1 MQSSIRTKYLIE
13 VVLLGFESHCVASSF
28 VLFGSAQLCN
38 GYIGVIGC
46 VDDVSKQFGGS
57 GSYDLSLLVVGRVQ
71 WYEQIPTGNGV
82 GTDTDGLIL
91 FLQDHTDLTHC

>member
-1 MQSSIRTKYLIE
+1 M
-13 VVLLGFESHCVASSF
+13 LLGFESHCVASSF

-57 GSYDLSLLVVGRVQ
+57 GSYDLSLLSVFSVQ
-71 WYEQIPTGNGV
+71 RYEQIPTGDGV
-82 GTDTDGLIL
+82 EADTDGLIL
-91 FLQDHTDLTHC
+91 FLQDHTDLAHF